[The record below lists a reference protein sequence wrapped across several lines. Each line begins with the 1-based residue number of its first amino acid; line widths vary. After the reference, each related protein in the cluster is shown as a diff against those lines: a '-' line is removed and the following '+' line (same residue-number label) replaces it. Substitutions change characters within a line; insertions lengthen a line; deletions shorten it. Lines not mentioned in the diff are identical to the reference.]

1 MLLVC
6 LSPKFTLKKKVRKK
20 NGLQKKVSN
29 PKLEKWNNEEK
40 CVKTGNS
47 WNARFCDLA
56 SPVKC
61 AALWF
66 GHLPWNAR
74 PCDLAS
80 PVKCAT
86 LWFGATLW
94 NVWQW
99 GKSPASPVKR
109 PILRSVDRPLNDQ
122 SCNLPISRE
131 MTPSCDLTIF
141 RAMTQKNERWKAFDN
156 EGRADHPPWNAQS
169 CDLSIVQ

>member
-1 MLLVC
+1 MKQQWRTC
-6 LSPKFTLKKKVRKK
+6 VR
-20 NGLQKKVSN
+20 LA
-29 PKLEKWNNEEK
+29 
-40 CVKTGNS
+40 
-47 WNARFCDLA
+47 AREIPEMAPSCDL
-56 SPVKC
+56 PT
-61 AALWF
+61 LWF
-66 GHLPWNAR
+66 GATLWNAEPVIWHLPWNAR

-109 PILRSVDRPLNDQ
+109 PILRFVDRPLNDQ

-141 RAMTQKNERWKAFDN
+141 RAMTQKNEQWKAFDN
-156 EGRADHPPWNAQS
+156 EGRAEHPPWNAQS
-169 CDLSIVQ
+169 CDLLIVQ